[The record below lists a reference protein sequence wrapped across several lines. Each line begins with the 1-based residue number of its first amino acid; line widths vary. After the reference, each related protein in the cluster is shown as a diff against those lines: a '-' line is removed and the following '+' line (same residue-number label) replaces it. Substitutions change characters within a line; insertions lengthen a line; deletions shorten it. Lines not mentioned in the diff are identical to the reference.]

1 MNKKKLTLLIALSIS
16 MIIALVIGASV
27 TTADTA
33 EVINEE
39 PAAAV
44 SSDEEPPQ
52 EKEIKIEIPKK
63 EKEEIKTSSKTETV
77 KKEKVTPKKKKPVVK
92 KKSKKSI
99 KVTNGKYTISKNA
112 SSFKS
117 WMPYTAITN
126 RASAAYKLQKK
137 AYTDK
142 NGLRK
147 VGDDYCVAM
156 GTYYSSTIGDRFK
169 VTMSTGKTF
178 TVIISD
184 VKANRHTDS
193 TNRYTVSNGC
203 MMEFLVDRSCLN
215 PSVKRSGSV
224 SSIKLFSGK
233 FAKIEKLS

>member
-16 MIIALVIGASV
+16 MIIALVVSASIM
-27 TTADTA
+27 TADTS
-33 EVINEE
+33 EVKSEE
-39 PAAAV
+39 PATAV
-44 SSDEEPPQ
+44 SSEEEPPQ
-52 EKEIKIEIPKK
+52 EKENKIEVPKD

-92 KKSKKSI
+92 KKSV

-203 MMEFLVDRSCLN
+203 MMEFLVDKSCLN
-215 PSVKRSGSV
+215 PAVKRSGSV